1 MLFNSWEFIFLFLP
15 LTLFIFFQIG
25 RRGYYTFAI
34 AWLVA
39 ASLFFYAWWNPA
51 YLISGVSLE
60 RLRLGFLAKLKTPE
74 PGNANYKSENINNY
88 GDETSNIA
96 SKMQKSQLRQIA
108 KIQPMEIINGYIKS
122 SYGMKVIR
130 DFVDWCR
137 QNNIQVLATWPNTI
151 WFEAYRGHSQQEF
164 FQSIEDFYNRIKVPI
179 LGKPQDF
186 MYDKSMIYD
195 IDYQLNARGVHQR
208 TKQLLDLL
216 QPYLENMHKKY
227 K

>member
-151 WFEAYRGHSQQEF
+151 LF
-164 FQSIEDFYNRIKVPI
+164 
-179 LGKPQDF
+179 
-186 MYDKSMIYD
+186 
-195 IDYQLNARGVHQR
+195 
-208 TKQLLDLL
+208 
-216 QPYLENMHKKY
+216 
-227 K
+227 